1 MFSVCSMFKVLF
13 DEHVTEHQTT
23 INKAV
28 SNLLEKNYFQSFLVK
43 KVTNCVEMQTFTILS
58 PPIS

>member
-23 INKAV
+23 INKAIFHEI
-28 SNLLEKNYFQSFLVK
+28 SIIAGFQPLRKELFAIIFSEKSY
-43 KVTNCVEMQTFTILS
+43 
-58 PPIS
+58 